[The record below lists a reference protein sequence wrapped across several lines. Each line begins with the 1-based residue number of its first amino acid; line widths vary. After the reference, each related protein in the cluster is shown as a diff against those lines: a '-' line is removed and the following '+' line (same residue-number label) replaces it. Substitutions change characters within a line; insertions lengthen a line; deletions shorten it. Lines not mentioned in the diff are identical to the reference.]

1 MFIYVT
7 WVRVSF
13 LFKAEWTS
21 VACIYHILFIHSY
34 VNEHLGWFQLL
45 ATMNEAA
52 MHMVYKYIVKKK
64 QTNKQ
69 KKTNKRKATDWEK
82 IFAKTHL
89 IKDCYLNTQGF
100 LNSTVRKQTTQLKN
114 GPKIFMEL
122 LSKKIYKWHIRR
134 WKAAQYHIS
143 SN

>member
-1 MFIYVT
+1 MTLDMVMTFFRYNTKTQSKKEIMENLEFIKIKNFCCT
-7 WVRVSF
+7 NTLSR
-13 LFKAEWTS
+13 K
-21 VACIYHILFIHSY
+21 
-34 VNEHLGWFQLL
+34 N
-45 ATMNEAA
+45 
-52 MHMVYKYIVKKK
+52 K

-69 KKTNKRKATDWEK
+69 TKKTNKRKATDWEK

-122 LSKKIYKWHIRR
+122 LSKKIYK
-134 WKAAQYHIS
+134 
-143 SN
+143 